1 MTLDITP
8 YLAAAEGIPFPER
21 WATMPWRHQQPLPAD
36 ALAQGW
42 QQLCQRTLSP
52 NKRLIYVH
60 IPFCAT
66 HCTFCGFYQNRFSEQ
81 AVARYCDYLQR
92 EIALESAL
100 PLQQSAPIH
109 AVYLGG
115 GTPSALSAEQLYR
128 LITQLRSALP
138 LAADGEITVEG
149 RVLNFDDAR
158 IDACLAAG
166 ANRFSIGIQT
176 FDTRLRQRMG
186 RRADR
191 DRAIAFLRA
200 LAERDRA
207 AVICDL
213 MFGLPGQTAREW
225 QNDLD
230 IVNDLPLD
238 GVDLY
243 ALNLLPS
250 TPLAKAVANARARVA
265 DAAERQ
271 AFYLHALDE
280 LDKRGWRQLSNS
292 HWARTT
298 RERNLYNLLIKQ
310 GADCLAFGSGAGG
323 HLDGQS
329 YMLQRSLEAYYQR
342 LDTADKPLMM
352 LSAPAPQH
360 RWRLALQGGIETGR
374 LDLATLLDDPAP
386 LLPLLLQWQ
395 SCDLLRLREHCLTLT
410 PRGRFWAS
418 NLLQALQQLLAQ
430 LLAPSQTTPSS
441 AGARAAHSPQHTHP
455 EKHHAS

>member
-8 YLAAAEGIPFPER
+8 YLASPDGIPFPDR
-21 WATMPWRHQQPLPAD
+21 WATMPWRHQQPLPGEQIAS
-36 ALAQGW
+36 GW
-42 QQLCQRTLSP
+42 QRLCQHPLP
-52 NKRLIYVH
+52 ANKRLLYVH

-66 HCTFCGFYQNRFSEQ
+66 RCNFCGFYQNRLDDE
-81 AVARYCDYLQR
+81 AIARYCDYLQQ
-92 EIALESAL
+92 EIALECAQ

-109 AVYLGG
+109 AIYFGG
-115 GTPSALSAEQLYR
+115 GTPSALSAEQLRR
-128 LITQLRSALP
+128 LIGQLRSSLP
-138 LAADGEITVEG
+138 LAADCEITVEG
-149 RVLNFDDAR
+149 RIFNFDAAR
-158 IDACLAAG
+158 IDACLEAG

-191 DRAIAFLRA
+191 DEAIAFLRD

-213 MFGLPGQTAREW
+213 MFGLPGQTAASW

-230 IVNDLPLD
+230 IVSALPLD

-250 TPLAKAVANARARVA
+250 TPLAKAVDSGRSQIA
-265 DAAERQ
+265 DAAQRQ
-271 AFYLHALDE
+271 AFYLHAPEHLAQ
-280 LDKRGWRQLSNS
+280 RGWHQLSNS

-323 HLDGQS
+323 HLNGQS
-329 YMLQRSLEAYYQR
+329 YMLQRDLTSYYRSLDAR
-342 LDTADKPLMM
+342 RKPLMM

-360 RWRLALQGGIETGR
+360 HWRLTLQGGIETGR
-374 LDLATLLDDPAP
+374 LDLTTLLADPAP
-386 LLPLLLQWQ
+386 LLPLLQQWQ
-395 SCDLLRLREHCLTLT
+395 QCDLLHLQQHCILLTA
-410 PRGRFWAS
+410 RGRFWAS
-418 NLLQALQQLLAQ
+418 NLLQALQQLIAQ
-430 LLAPSQTTPSS
+430 LLGEPSAMDAANGRTTHRSS
-441 AGARAAHSPQHTHP
+441 RHEAH
-455 EKHHAS
+455 HHAS

>member
-8 YLAAAEGIPFPER
+8 YLAAADGIPFPER
-21 WATMPWRHQQPLPAD
+21 WATMPWRHQHPLPAEQVD
-36 ALAQGW
+36 AGW
-42 QQLCQRTLSP
+42 QALCQRTLP
-52 NKRLIYVH
+52 ANKRLLYVH

-66 HCTFCGFYQNRFSEQ
+66 RCTFCGFYQNRLDET
-81 AVARYCDYLQR
+81 AIARYCDYLLQ
-92 EIALESAL
+92 EIAQESAQ

-109 AVYLGG
+109 AIYFGG
-115 GTPSALSAEQLYR
+115 GTPSALSAEQLRR
-128 LITQLRSALP
+128 LIGQLRSSLP
-138 LAADGEITVEG
+138 LAADCEITIEG
-149 RVLNFDDAR
+149 RIFDFDAAR
-158 IDACLAAG
+158 IDACLEAG

-191 DRAIAFLRA
+191 DEAIAFLRA

-213 MFGLPGQTAREW
+213 MFGLPGQTAASW
-225 QNDLD
+225 QQDLD
-230 IVNDLPLD
+230 IVTSLPLD

-250 TPLAKAVANARARVA
+250 TPLAKAVDSGRSQVA
-265 DAAERQ
+265 DAAQRQ
-271 AFYLHALDE
+271 AFYLHAHAQLAQ
-280 LDKRGWRQLSNS
+280 RGWHQLSNS

-329 YMLQRSLEAYYQR
+329 YMLQRDLAGYYRQ
-342 LDTADKPLMM
+342 LDARRKPLMM

-374 LDLATLLDDPAP
+374 LDLTTLLADPTPLWP
-386 LLPLLLQWQ
+386 LLQQWQ
-395 SCDLLRLREHCLTLT
+395 QCGLLHLQQSCILLTA
-410 PRGRFWAS
+410 RGRFWAS
-418 NLLQALQQLLAQ
+418 NLLQALQQLIAQ
-430 LLAPSQTTPSS
+430 LRGEQPAASAAAGHPGHPSP
-441 AGARAAHSPQHTHP
+441 RHKAH
-455 EKHHAS
+455 HHAS